1 MAIVK
6 FERRQCDRC
15 GHTAE
20 MPNDGVSRQW
30 ETVGFPR
37 EGGGFTGCAGIPPK
51 FDLCPDCRGDL
62 ITWWR
67 EKKQPD
73 RVPPL

>member
-15 GHTAE
+15 RISAE
-20 MPNDGVSRQW
+20 IPDDDVSRLW
-30 ETVGFPR
+30 I
-37 EGGGFTGCAGIPPK
+37 TGSFSGSAGIPSR

-62 ITWWR
+62 ITWWEQR
-67 EKKQPD
+67 AHN
-73 RVPPL
+73 RPL